1 MARPRKDETMSTI
14 SVRLPNGLI
23 AEIDRYAERLRT
35 ETRLMAISRAD
46 AIRHLLQEAIKRPV
60 RRTRS

>member
-23 AEIDRYAERLRT
+23 AEIDRRT
-35 ETRLMAISRAD
+35 EKLKEETKLASISRAD
-46 AIRHLLQEAIKRPV
+46 TIRYLLQNAVRPPA
-60 RRTRS
+60 RRAKS